1 MRAKNAVN
9 PVLCL
14 RPSVRHEQRVSS
26 KSRRRQLNEIYDCLL
41 AAFGPQ
47 RWWPGET
54 PFEVMVGAILTQS
67 ASWLNVEKAIANLKL
82 AGALSPWA
90 IRRVPLEELAQ
101 LIRPSGYYNA
111 KARKLK
117 ALTSWLERYG
127 DDLDR
132 AFDGPLPAKRA
143 ELLAVHGVGPETAD
157 SILLY
162 AAGRPSFVIDAYTR
176 RVLGRLGIM
185 SEQEGYEACRA
196 LFTTNLD
203 PDVAR
208 YNEYHALFVRLGK
221 DLCRK
226 RLPRCPECPLRGRC
240 RSSG

>member
-1 MRAKNAVN
+1 M
-9 PVLCL
+9 
-14 RPSVRHEQRVSS
+14 
-26 KSRRRQLNEIYDCLL
+26 

-82 AGALSPWA
+82 AESLSPRA
-90 IRRVPLEELAQ
+90 IRRVPLEELAL
-101 LIRPSGYYNA
+101 LIRPSGYYQA

-117 ALTSWLERYG
+117 ALVAWLDGYG
-127 DDLDR
+127 DDLAR
-132 AFDGPLPAKRA
+132 AFAGPLPAKRA
-143 ELLAVHGVGPETAD
+143 ELLDIHGVGPETAD

-176 RVLGRLGIM
+176 RVLARLGIM
-185 SEQEGYEACRA
+185 PEWDGYEACRA
-196 LFTTNLD
+196 LFMTSLE

-221 DLCRK
+221 DICRQ
-226 RLPRCPECPLRGRC
+226 RHPRCLDCPLGGRC
-240 RSSG
+240 RYSA